1 MLPISFKFVA
11 LGAANQLKGF
21 LYRMNPPRT
30 GQAPS
35 WDNKGAQM
43 ESQDVASPYTD
54 KSAWADRY
62 ELCELAFK
70 KEDGETLIMNDAVV
84 AVSRRAIIVSTSMVG
99 MDGTVKEYISDGDYQ
114 LNIMVGVQ
122 ALKDGVIVD
131 EYPSEGITQLRKF
144 FDEKKAITV
153 QSKFLEL
160 FDIDSIVI
168 TDFSVVQATES
179 NYQPVSISALQDR
192 EYNVYGTEY

>member
-1 MLPISFKFVA
+1 M
-11 LGAANQLKGF
+11 
-21 LYRMNPPRT
+21 
-30 GQAPS
+30 
-35 WDNKGAQM
+35 
-43 ESQDVASPYTD
+43 
-54 KSAWADRY
+54 
-62 ELCELAFK
+62 
-70 KEDGETLIMNDAVV
+70 
-84 AVSRRAIIVSTSMVG
+84 
-99 MDGTVKEYISDGDYQ
+99 
-114 LNIMVGVQ
+114 
-122 ALKDGVIVD
+122 D

>member
-21 LYRMNPPRT
+21 LYRMNPPRM

-84 AVSRRAIIVSTSMVG
+84 AVSRRANIVSTSMVG